1 MLNSESMLA
10 YLKEA
15 YIVRRRPR
23 MLTLEYA
30 SLFKGSIHSQAE
42 TTNVKLWSMPDYL
55 KEAYIVRRRPRMLN
69 SGVCQTI

>member
-1 MLNSESMLA
+1 
-10 YLKEA
+10 
-15 YIVRRRPR
+15 

-42 TTNVKLWSMPDYL
+42 TTNVNSESMPAYLKEAYIVRRRPRMLNSESMPAYL

-69 SGVCQTI
+69 SGVCQPI